1 MQILRLK
8 YKTGEVYY
16 MGDVDPKKIKTDLS
30 KYKKD
35 TSTSDKSVPLNQK
48 ELPLTSC
55 NEGTD
60 FGSGKRI
67 NENKGS

>member
-1 MQILRLK
+1 
-8 YKTGEVYY
+8 

-35 TSTSDKSVPLNQK
+35 TTTSGKSVPIKQK
-48 ELPLTSC
+48 ELPLTTC
-55 NEGTD
+55 NEGAD
-60 FGSGKRI
+60 FDSSKRI

>member
-1 MQILRLK
+1 
-8 YKTGEVYY
+8 